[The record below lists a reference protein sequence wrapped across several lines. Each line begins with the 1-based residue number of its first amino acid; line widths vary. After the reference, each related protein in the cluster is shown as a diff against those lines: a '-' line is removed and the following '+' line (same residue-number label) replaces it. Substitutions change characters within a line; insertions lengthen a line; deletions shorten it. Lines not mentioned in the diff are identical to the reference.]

1 MCSCNSVETNKGSL
15 ASIDSDGDGWTDS
28 RELQANTD
36 PNKKDTDN
44 DGYWDSKDINPLDPN
59 VSVKSVTLPTQDD
72 DKGVSGG
79 ETPTIQETSH
89 IPTPKEDEESD
100 EPLPGE
106 DAKSTADVDSDT
118 TPPTLLEFSF
128 TPASI
133 DTSSSDQVVT
143 FNLRA
148 SDDLSGLSGV
158 YWYIQHSSGKER
170 SGQARASQ
178 RISGDEL
185 DGTYRATVSFP
196 QHSDEGTWHIVNLVA
211 GDNTANHHE
220 YTENELKSLG
230 FPTELEVTGSDSDT
244 TPPTLLEFS
253 FTPASIDTS
262 SSDQV
267 VTFNLRASDDLSGLS
282 GVYWYIQH
290 SSGKER
296 SGQARASQ
304 RISGDELDGTYR
316 ATVSFPQHSDEGT
329 WHIVNLVAGDNT
341 ANHHEYTENELKSL
355 GYQTELVISSNQ
367 NGGNGMIWTTPIS
380 VASSGFDVWG
390 GTWYTG
396 PPEYSI
402 DGNEITAWTLNAMGE
417 ITFDLGSSK
426 LIGGIEAYW
435 QGSVTNGNC
444 VNIYIDGIEVIHNEP
459 FGATHNTRYFEPIN
473 GRYIKYQTVALPH
486 NELLQ
491 IASWSEIAEFKVLI
505 ESQD

>member
-1 MCSCNSVETNKGSL
+1 MPIPFSTTFG
-15 ASIDSDGDGWTDS
+15 
-28 RELQANTD
+28 
-36 PNKKDTDN
+36 
-44 DGYWDSKDINPLDPN
+44 
-59 VSVKSVTLPTQDD
+59 TLP
-72 DKGVSGG
+72 
-79 ETPTIQETSH
+79 
-89 IPTPKEDEESD
+89 
-100 EPLPGE
+100 
-106 DAKSTADVDSDT
+106 
-118 TPPTLLEFSF
+118 
-128 TPASI
+128 
-133 DTSSSDQVVT
+133 
-143 FNLRA
+143 
-148 SDDLSGLSGV
+148 
-158 YWYIQHSSGKER
+158 YIQHSSGKER

-220 YTENELKSLG
+220 YSENELKSLG
-230 FPTELEVTGSDSDT
+230 F
-244 TPPTLLEFS
+244 
-253 FTPASIDTS
+253 
-262 SSDQV
+262 
-267 VTFNLRASDDLSGLS
+267 
-282 GVYWYIQH
+282 
-290 SSGKER
+290 
-296 SGQARASQ
+296 
-304 RISGDELDGTYR
+304 
-316 ATVSFPQHSDEGT
+316 
-329 WHIVNLVAGDNT
+329 
-341 ANHHEYTENELKSL
+341 
-355 GYQTELVISSNQ
+355 QTELVISSNQ

-426 LIGGIEAYW
+426 LIGGIEVYW

-444 VNIYIDGIEVIHNEP
+444 VNIYIDGIEIIDNDQ